1 MEGMPLLDVLRDLI
15 LDPQAQ
21 AALAANPHGY
31 MQRFGYDDVNEADL
45 AEAVSLVA
53 DTLPPHVAQA
63 VTTAAATPDGAPDD
77 GTVGMLER
85 IATAGEDGFDD
96 LADDGDDIDGDLVEG
111 GSSRLDDP
119 FGPGPSSFGEG
130 GFDDAAGLADD
141 ADTLADDLVPGRGG
155 PSDDTGDIGDGGSG
169 GLDRLD
175 DPDDPGLDD
184 SGLDDTGLDDTG
196 LDEPAGAEDRIGF
209 GETGGGNGPTGDP
222 AFGEGSPL
230 DLAATPAPA
239 GAEATA
245 GGAPI
250 DDLGSGSV
258 DAREVDTEAFGSDA
272 VVGGYGGDDAATG
285 IDDLGDR
292 DEGADAGD
300 ELAGEGDPADGGDE
314 PPDDD
319 VGSF

>member
-15 LDPQAQ
+15 LDPEAQ

-31 MQRFGYDDVNEADL
+31 MQRFGYDDVNDADL

-63 VTTAAATPDGAPDD
+63 VTTAAAPPDGAPDD

-85 IATAGEDGFDD
+85 IATAGEGGFDD
-96 LADDGDDIDGDLVEG
+96 LADDGGDIGGDLVEG
-111 GSSRLDDP
+111 GSSLLDDP
-119 FGPGPSSFGEG
+119 FGPSPSSFGEG
-130 GFDDAAGLADD
+130 GFDDADGLADEAD
-141 ADTLADDLVPGRGG
+141 ALADDLVPGRGS
-155 PSDDTGDIGDGGSG
+155 SDDTGDLADDGSD

-175 DPDDPGLDD
+175 DPDDTGLDD
-184 SGLDDTGLDDTG
+184 SGLDEL
-196 LDEPAGAEDRIGF
+196 AGTEDRIGF
-209 GETGGGNGPTGDP
+209 GETEGGDGPTGDP

-230 DLAATPAPA
+230 DPAATPAPA
-239 GAEATA
+239 AAEATA
-245 GGAPI
+245 GDAPT
-250 DDLGSGSV
+250 DDPGSGSV

-272 VVGGYGGDDAATG
+272 VVGGYGDDAATG

-314 PPDDD
+314 PTDDD